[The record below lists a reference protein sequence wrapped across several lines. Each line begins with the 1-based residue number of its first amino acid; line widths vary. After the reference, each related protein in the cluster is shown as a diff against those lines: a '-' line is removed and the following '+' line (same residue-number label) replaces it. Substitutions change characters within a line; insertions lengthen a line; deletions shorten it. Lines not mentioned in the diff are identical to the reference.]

1 MAKWGEGDPR
11 WIVEERPD
19 ATNVNN
25 WHWTEKNADQW
36 SKRRI
41 NELFTGLQI
50 PFPELKAHVV
60 IDEIEKCEG
69 EARANNRK
77 AKLIFFYE
85 WEIILVWKVTWDES
99 KDTQD
104 GPEIKGK
111 ITIPNLSEEHTDLKD
126 VDIEVSV
133 TSSGAADKSRKVKDF
148 LRKDGGARIIREALQ
163 KYVDSL
169 KSEYSQGLI
178 LPKAADEGAA
188 TTKPKTAP
196 PTTTSPSVKPGVPN
210 GQKMAENAQA
220 LKNMGLSCPVTVDT
234 IQMEQRFK
242 CTGQEIYNTLTQKE
256 MLQIFTGSQVKLG
269 EAKKGE
275 AFELLDG
282 NIQGQFLELQ
292 PFSKIVQKW
301 RLKSWPQAHYSLV
314 TIEIEQGTEETT
326 LTLTQKN
333 VPSKEVEVTRQGW
346 ERYYWDAIKR
356 SFGFGAMLL

>member
-41 NELFTGLQI
+41 SELFTGLKI
-50 PFPELKAHVV
+50 PFADFKAHVV
-60 IDEIEKCEG
+60 IDEVEKCEG

-85 WEIILVWKVTWDES
+85 WEIVLLWHVTWDQD
-99 KDTQD
+99 KD

-133 TSSGAADKSRKVKDF
+133 TSTGASDKSRKVKEY
-148 LRKDGGARIIREALQ
+148 LRKDGGAQVIRETLR

-178 LPKAADEGAA
+178 LPKAGVDGAA
-188 TTKPKTAP
+188 TMGPKTTAP
-196 PTTTSPSVKPGVPN
+196 PTTASPTVKAAAVPN

-220 LKNMGLSCPVTVDT
+220 LKNMDLSCPISVDI

-256 MLQIFTGSQVKLG
+256 MLQIFTGSAVKLN

-301 RLKSWPQAHYSLV
+301 RLKSWPAAHFSVV
-314 TIEIEQGTEETT
+314 TLEIEQGTEETT

-356 SFGFGAMLL
+356 TFGFGAMLL